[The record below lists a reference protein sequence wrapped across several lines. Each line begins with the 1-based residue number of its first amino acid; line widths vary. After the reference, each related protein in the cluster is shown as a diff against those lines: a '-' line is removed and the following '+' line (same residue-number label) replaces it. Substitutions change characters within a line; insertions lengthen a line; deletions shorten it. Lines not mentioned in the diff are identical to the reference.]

1 MNMIAS
7 CRADRKGRAV
17 CADAWASARF
27 VEEAAVK
34 RCWNHAVL
42 RETERKGEKSMRRKK
57 RKLLHEYILLLAVVA
72 AVVCLSFLITNT
84 VFNDTARQEAQQSAD
99 VIFQQAEDRV
109 TIFEED
115 IASLYMNV
123 VRNVSVTNFFTA
135 DTVAER
141 WDNLDGFL
149 QVVGNN
155 MRINQSLQNIMLY
168 DEDDH
173 LIAAKGDI
181 FFPRQDGILLSGLSN
196 FSDCIRDETTGETYF
211 QVGMPM
217 YVEQEK
223 IGTVRVGAVYLL
235 FDSVNLQ
242 GIVDGAL
249 ANEES
254 AVGIL
259 DRGNHLV
266 VSSGKWEDSY
276 AQETET
282 AETNEYLIYVGAVG
296 STGWRIVSVVPK
308 KSLFSGVSRMQWL
321 NMLTYL
327 VVLFALVLV
336 CGVLSITKASA
347 SAAALGETMSA
358 SASSVLTTVASSAA
372 NYKTIELACMVLSA
386 LPLIIL
392 YPFAQKFFEKGVMV
406 GSVKG

>member
-1 MNMIAS
+1 
-7 CRADRKGRAV
+7 
-17 CADAWASARF
+17 
-27 VEEAAVK
+27 
-34 RCWNHAVL
+34 
-42 RETERKGEKSMRRKK
+42 MRRKK

-336 CGVLSITKASA
+336 CGSFPSRRPAPRRPPSA
-347 SAAALGETMSA
+347 RR
-358 SASSVLTTVASSAA
+358 
-372 NYKTIELACMVLSA
+372 
-386 LPLIIL
+386 
-392 YPFAQKFFEKGVMV
+392 
-406 GSVKG
+406 